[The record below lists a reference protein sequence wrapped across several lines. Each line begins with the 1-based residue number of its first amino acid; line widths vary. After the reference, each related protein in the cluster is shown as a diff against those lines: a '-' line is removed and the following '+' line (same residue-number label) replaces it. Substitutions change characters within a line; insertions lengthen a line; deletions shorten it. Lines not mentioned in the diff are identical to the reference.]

1 MSTLGSIRK
10 RSSLLLLVIGLAM
23 LAFILGDF
31 MQSKRGGSGGGIFI
45 GEVSGEDISIQIFQE
60 KVQKGTENWQ
70 NQNQNS
76 KLTQNTLAQIRNSIW
91 DEHIKELIMHQ
102 EFEKLGIDVDSDE
115 LFELF
120 QGDNVHSEIS
130 KIPIFQDANTKLFD
144 RAKAVQYM
152 KNLENDQTGE
162 AQQQW
167 IEFEDYIANLR
178 RSEKYKKLVEQGMYV
193 TSAEAMLSFN
203 QGNANISIEYVSIPF
218 QYIVDSLIDVSESEV
233 SFYYENHINDYQQE
247 ASRNVDYVVY
257 TVVPSEEDDKD
268 TKDNISNLIKDFS
281 SYGNFEVFVKR
292 NSDNTSTIYNFTTQ
306 DEIKDTNSSSLF
318 NADKGTVFGPYKF
331 SETTYR
337 IAKLVDIQ
345 YRPDSVEA
353 RHILLSPDQERDQ
366 DSIRILVQELR
377 TRIEK
382 GEDFAKLAEQNS
394 VDKTSAIK
402 GGDLGWFKEGAMVT
416 EFNDTCFTAKLEK
429 LYIAET
435 QFGVHLIKVTK
446 KSRSLKKVKIAYV
459 DRIVEPSSETYHAYY
474 TKAAQFAGTLLN
486 SDTITFDELAESKN
500 LLKRNENNMSASK
513 QNISGLENSRA
524 IIRWMQNANVG
535 EVSEVFEFE
544 NNYVVAMLTK
554 INKAGNTP
562 IDDIKDE
569 IETEVIKE
577 KKGNT
582 IVDQIKSKN
591 YKSLNELAV
600 YMNSKVQTV
609 SNLGFATTYVENLG
623 VEPKLVGLIYSSR
636 KGEITAPIVGVNSV
650 FVAKVIS
657 KNEKKISG
665 DFSQQQNQISKTIK
679 QTSSI
684 AAYNTLK
691 QDAKVIDNR
700 NAFY

>member
-446 KSRSLKKVKIAYV
+446 KSSSLKKVKIAYV

-554 INKAGNTP
+554 INKEGNTP
-562 IDDIKDE
+562 IDDIRDE